1 MRPPA
6 RQRSCRGVH
15 ATPLASP
22 WVAPTDTW
30 TLWAVLLS
38 ASAFGISQERT
49 RVGAALSAPVV
60 TTLTGLLLSNLGVI
74 PNAAPAYDVVNG
86 FLLPFSVPLLLFGAD
101 LRRVVRDTGRLL
113 IAFLIGA
120 AAVVAGTLL
129 ALWLFPQPHLGDGS
143 GKMAAALCSRHIG
156 GAVNYVACCSFLQVP
171 ASLVA
176 AGLAADNLVCAVYF
190 SVLFALA
197 PATPA
202 ATGAG
207 DSVLTP
213 AGDGEVSSVGVAP
226 LAYAAA
232 TSACI
237 CAFGVACARAMHV
250 TGADIPVITA
260 LVVLMATLFPRLL
273 APLAPAG
280 EGLAKILLQT
290 FFAVVGASGSVRG
303 VLATAPALFLV
314 SALQVAVHLGITLW
328 VGGRLGFSRPELL
341 IASNANVGGPTTA
354 AGMATAK
361 GWRPLLVP
369 AILLGVLG
377 YATATF
383 TSIAL
388 GLHVLAPLWR
398 ARTGLP

>member
-1 MRPPA
+1 
-6 RQRSCRGVH
+6 
-15 ATPLASP
+15 
-22 WVAPTDTW
+22 
-30 TLWAVLLS
+30 
-38 ASAFGISQERT
+38 
-49 RVGAALSAPVV
+49 
-60 TTLTGLLLSNLGVI
+60 
-74 PNAAPAYDVVNG
+74 
-86 FLLPFSVPLLLFGAD
+86 
-101 LRRVVRDTGRLL
+101 
-113 IAFLIGA
+113 
-120 AAVVAGTLL
+120 
-129 ALWLFPQPHLGDGS
+129 
-143 GKMAAALCSRHIG
+143 
-156 GAVNYVACCSFLQVP
+156 
-171 ASLVA
+171 
-176 AGLAADNLVCAVYF
+176 
-190 SVLFALA
+190 
-197 PATPA
+197 
-202 ATGAG
+202 
-207 DSVLTP
+207 
-213 AGDGEVSSVGVAP
+213 
-226 LAYAAA
+226 
-232 TSACI
+232 
-237 CAFGVACARAMHV
+237 
-250 TGADIPVITA
+250 
-260 LVVLMATLFPRLL
+260 MATLFPRLL

>member
-1 MRPPA
+1 MQA
-6 RQRSCRGVH
+6 F
-15 ATPLASP
+15 ALAQLSL
-22 WVAPTDTW
+22 VAPTDTW

-74 PNAAPAYDVVNG
+74 PTAAPAYDVVNG

-120 AAVVAGTLL
+120 AAVVGGTML

-143 GKMAAALCSRHIG
+143 WKMAAALCSRHIG

-202 ATGAG
+202 APAAPG
-207 DSVLTP
+207 DAAPVQ
-213 AGDGEVSSVGVAP
+213 AGDGEVSLVGVAP

-232 TSACI
+232 TSASI
-237 CAFGVACARAMHV
+237 CAVSVACARAMHI

-260 LVVLMATLFPRLL
+260 LVVFLATVFPRLL

-314 SALQVAVHLGITLW
+314 SGLQVAVHLGVTLW
-328 VGGRLGFSRPELL
+328 VGSRLGFTRPELL

-388 GLHVLAPLWR
+388 GLHVLAPIWR